1 MAMEHDAAAPHI
13 LKLARS
19 LFPQQRTFS
28 FTAISVA
35 KAKSR
40 PLGDCLSEARVCVDL
55 DQTEQVSRV
64 ASRLVWRT
72 I

>member
-35 KAKSR
+35 KGQKTTSTRRCQHPFDTR
-40 PLGDCLSEARVCVDL
+40 PALPPKG
-55 DQTEQVSRV
+55 Q
-64 ASRLVWRT
+64 
-72 I
+72 